1 VSTFAPAVLTK
12 PWTCILFDLDGTITD
27 SASGITSRLA
37 VTLARMGLP
46 VPPPEGLLRYV
57 GPPILDAFRDF
68 AGMDEK
74 QSRRALTIY
83 RQLAHQ
89 DLTEGITVYPG
100 IPELL
105 RDVHRAGIPL
115 SLATSKPES
124 QAMPILEHFD
134 LIKRF
139 TEIAG
144 ATDDESRSAKADVV
158 AEALRRLREKHVNLE
173 RVIMVGDREHDVQ
186 GAAAHDVPTIH
197 VAWGYGTPAEAEGA
211 VAVAHSVDELR
222 TLLL

>member
-1 VSTFAPAVLTK
+1 MTTTAPAVATK
-12 PWTCILFDLDGTITD
+12 PWSCILFDLDGTITD

-37 VTLARMGLP
+37 ETLTRMGLP

-68 AGMDEK
+68 AGMDES
-74 QSRRALTIY
+74 QRMQALKIY
-83 RQLAHQ
+83 RQLAHE

-100 IPELL
+100 IAELL
-105 RDVHRAGIPL
+105 RDVRRAGIPL

-124 QAMPILEHFD
+124 QAMPILEHFG
-134 LIKRF
+134 LISHF

-158 AEALRRLREKHVNLE
+158 AEALRRLREKHVDLE
-173 RVIMVGDREHDVQ
+173 RVIMVGDREHDVR
-186 GAAAHDVPTIH
+186 GAAAHDVPTIL
-197 VAWGYGTPAEAEGA
+197 VSWGYGAPAEAAGA
-211 VAVAHSVDELR
+211 VAVAHSVAELR